1 MPPAIALGGL
11 CCCFP
16 AGEMPDDRTHV
27 PDPRPAEGAPPPSSL
42 SPTHAA
48 RAGVRGK
55 SSWLCCCWA
64 FPSPASSS
72 TRPMLLSWEQ
82 PGTRVE
88 LLLRQLLAG
97 STDHTGAGERLALAS
112 GGGDERWV
120 LWARRRGHH
129 LDRTS
134 GRIQDAQAN
143 EADTDA
149 GNLGAAHTRHTPHGA
164 GAHRLYPC

>member
-88 LLLRQLLAG
+88 LLLQPAAGRQHRPYRRWRVAVLMSDGFYGLDVEATI
-97 STDHTGAGERLALAS
+97 STGP
-112 GGGDERWV
+112 
-120 LWARRRGHH
+120 
-129 LDRTS
+129 
-134 GRIQDAQAN
+134 Q
-143 EADTDA
+143 
-149 GNLGAAHTRHTPHGA
+149 
-164 GAHRLYPC
+164 

>member
-27 PDPRPAEGAPPPSSL
+27 PDPRPAEAQLLSRLSAPRTP
-42 SPTHAA
+42 
-48 RAGVRGK
+48 RAPACVGNLPG
-55 SSWLCCCWA
+55 SADCWA

-72 TRPMLLSWEQ
+72 PRPMLLGWEQ

-97 STDHTGAGERLALAS
+97 STDPTGAGERLALGS
-112 GGGDERWV
+112 GGVDERWF

-134 GRIQDAQAN
+134 GRIQDA
-143 EADTDA
+143 
-149 GNLGAAHTRHTPHGA
+149 
-164 GAHRLYPC
+164 